1 MASVSRSAAETSFSE
16 VQRSEAGGSLPLP
29 SLPAAVAAGAPL
41 WSSFP
46 PLGVVPSMML
56 GYAIRREREGDLRS
70 AFQVESV
77 RSPQPGPDE
86 VVVLVM
92 AAGVNYNGVW
102 AALGRPVSVFA
113 MHHHPFHIPGSDA
126 SGVVWQ
132 LGSNVSRWK
141 VGDEVV
147 IHGNMTCGQCGPCNG
162 FDPMACEKHQ
172 VCGYETPYGTFA
184 QFTVVQA
191 QQLLRKPPRLSWEAA
206 SSYGVGCFTAYRMLD
221 RAHVRPG
228 DTVLIWGASG
238 GLGCFAIQITKLY
251 GAIPIAI
258 VSSDDKTELVR
269 SLGAE
274 VVLNR
279 SDFPGLAF
287 NPRETPADK
296 ERRYEATKAFA
307 RAIGTGLGHPGSRF
321 PGVDI
326 VFEHIGQETF
336 PASVFLAKRMG
347 RIVICGATTGFELT
361 FDVRHL
367 WMRQKSII
375 GAHGSNAEESQRAN
389 DLVSSG
395 KINPVLTR
403 VYPFAECPAAHDSML
418 SNRKKGTIACLVSAP
433 RTGLMN
439 LAETRRALASGASGA
454 SG

>member
-1 MASVSRSAAETSFSE
+1 MGSVTHNVVEAEHPEILRAELSRSAPASST
-16 VQRSEAGGSLPLP
+16 P
-29 SLPAAVAAGAPL
+29 SAVAAGAPL
-41 WSSFP
+41 WQNLP
-46 PLGVVPSMML
+46 PLGVVPSLML
-56 GYAIRREREGDLRS
+56 GYAIRREREGSVCS
-70 AFQVESV
+70 AMQVEAV

-86 VVVLVM
+86 VIVLVM

-102 AALGRPVSVFA
+102 AALGRPVSVFDV
-113 MHHHPFHIPGSDA
+113 HRHPFHIPGSDA

-132 LGSNVSRWK
+132 VGINVRRWK
-141 VGDEVV
+141 VGDEVI

-162 FDPMACEKHQ
+162 FDPMACEQHR
-172 VCGYETPYGTFA
+172 VCGYETPYGSFA
-184 QFTVVQA
+184 QFMVVQV
-191 QQLLRKPPRLSWEAA
+191 QQLLRKPPQLSWEEAA
-206 SSYGVGCFTAYRMLD
+206 SYGVGCFTAYRMLD

-238 GLGCFAIQITKLY
+238 GLGCFAIQIAKLH
-251 GAIPIAI
+251 GAVPIAI
-258 VSSDDKTELVR
+258 VSSDEKAELAR

-274 VVLNR
+274 LVIDR
-279 SDFPGLAF
+279 SAFPGLACR
-287 NPRETPADK
+287 PGETAADK
-296 ERRYEATKAFA
+296 KRRFEATREFA
-307 RAIGTGLGHPGSRF
+307 RAIGNGLGHMSGRF
-321 PGVDI
+321 PGVDV

-389 DLVSSG
+389 ELVAHG
-395 KINPVLTR
+395 KIKPVLTN
-403 VYPFAECPAAHDSML
+403 VYPFAECPQAHDSML

-433 RTGLMN
+433 KTGLMN
-439 LAETRRALASGASGA
+439 LAETRGVFSAS
-454 SG
+454 